1 MYSIDA
7 RHYTSAFFAIVVV
20 LLQVHL
26 AYMSGSQWIDTKR
39 RQRQTARTIVAN
51 NEHGISIDLE
61 GLEDLLQPTR
71 HDIGPFVIRVLV
83 FSLYTWS
90 VCFSDPPRAVA

>member
-1 MYSIDA
+1 M
-7 RHYTSAFFAIVVV
+7 SA
-20 LLQVHL
+20 
-26 AYMSGSQWIDTKR
+26 YQWIETKR
-39 RQRQTARTIVAN
+39 RQRQTATTIVAN

-71 HDIGPFVIRVLV
+71 HAIGPFVIRVLV

-90 VCFSDPPRAVA
+90 VALCHYFFVNLANANMLLK